1 MRRKVTAGFGTLA
14 SRQAFMSISGLFNLY
29 FFVYFFFLP
38 RGLIIFR
45 LGSCLID
52 FST

>member
-29 FFVYFFFLP
+29 FFVYFFFP
-38 RGLIIFR
+38 PKRTDHF
-45 LGSCLID
+45 
-52 FST
+52 

>member
-29 FFVYFFFLP
+29 FSVYFFFS
-38 RGLIIFR
+38 RR
-45 LGSCLID
+45 ID
-52 FST
+52 HFLEWEVV